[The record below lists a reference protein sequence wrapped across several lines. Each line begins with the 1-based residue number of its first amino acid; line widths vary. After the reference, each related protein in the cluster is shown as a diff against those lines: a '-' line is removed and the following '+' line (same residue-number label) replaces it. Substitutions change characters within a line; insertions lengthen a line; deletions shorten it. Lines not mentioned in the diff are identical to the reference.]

1 MSKVSKLEIILNERA
16 GNGQSTRTWKKVE
29 TYLNR
34 TGISYQI
41 HTTKKNGDGVRIAK
55 YLADNLEDHA
65 RIIVLGGDGTLN
77 QSLNGVKQSHN
88 QDTPLGY
95 IPGGSGNDFSRG
107 IKIKKQN
114 PIILLQKILAMNEPN
129 TIDIGKANFN
139 DQTKYFVNNI
149 GIGLDAFTVYETNH
163 SKRKDLLNKMKLGTL
178 AYVSSLVTVI
188 KNQDSFPLD
197 VTIDGVTK
205 HFNDAYIVSA
215 TNHPYFGGG
224 VAIDPLA
231 TPFDQKLDLVVVHKI
246 SGLTFV
252 KLFTELFANGSHLKD
267 KNVWHTQVKSYHLT
281 SYAPEHGQMDGEE
294 LGKHNFDIDFHVDRH
309 DFWIP
314 LEMDI

>member
-16 GNGQSTRTWKKVE
+16 GNGQSTRTWKKVKK
-29 TYLNR
+29 YLDEV
-34 TGISYQI
+34 GINYQV
-41 HTTKKNGDGVRIAK
+41 HVTQKNGDGIRIAK
-55 YLADNLEDHA
+55 NLANNLANSA

-77 QSLNGVKQSHN
+77 QSLNGIKQSN
-88 QDTPLGY
+88 NPDTPLGY

-107 IKIKKQN
+107 IKIRKQN
-114 PIILLQKILAMNEPN
+114 PTILIQKILAMNEPSI
-129 TIDIGKANFN
+129 IDIGKARSH
-139 DQTKYFVNNI
+139 DQTRYFVNNI

-163 SKRKDLLNKMKLGTL
+163 SKRKDLLNQLKLGTL

-197 VTIDGVTK
+197 VTIDNATK
-205 HFNDAYIVSA
+205 HFDDAYIVSA

-231 TPFDQKLDLVVVHKI
+231 TPFDHKLDLVIVHKI

-252 KLFTELFANGSHLKD
+252 KLFTELFANGSHLND
-267 KNVWHTQVKSYHLT
+267 KNVWHTQTESYHLT

-294 LGKHNFDIDFHVDRH
+294 LGKHNFDIDFHVDQH
-309 DFWIP
+309 AFWIP
-314 LEMDI
+314 LND